1 MAKATKVKKSK
12 QTVAGKHLRSGK
24 RTGTAKPKTSPSIK
38 RGGSRSPKIKSSLRS
53 VKGTPLRRP
62 TQAARRTAVRA
73 NLSVKIFDLKGKSI
87 GTATLPRQTFG
98 QKPNSN
104 LLAQAVRVYMAR
116 HIPHTA
122 HTKTRGEVTGGGAK
136 PWKQKGTGRARAGS
150 RRSPL
155 WVGGGIVFGPRA
167 QARELIL
174 PKKMRR
180 QALIHAL
187 SDKAKDGNI
196 KIISSIEKIQPK
208 TKLIANLLAKL
219 SIRNQHTLLVI
230 SQKNQNVKLA
240 TRNIPKFNLDL
251 VPNLNAYEV
260 LRNQNLLISK
270 EAIAK
275 FK

>member
-24 RTGTAKPKTSPSIK
+24 RSGTAKPETSPAIK
-38 RGGSRSPKIKSSLRS
+38 RG
-53 VKGTPLRRP
+53 
-62 TQAARRTAVRA
+62 A
-73 NLSVKIFDLKGKSI
+73 LSVKIFDLKGKII
-87 GTATLPRQTFG
+87 GTATLPREMFG
-98 QKPNSN
+98 QKPNPN
-104 LLAQAVRVYMAR
+104 LLAQAIRVYTAR

-122 HTKTRGEVTGGGAK
+122 HTKTRGEVRGGGAK
-136 PWKQKGTGRARAGS
+136 PHRQKGTGRARAGS

-167 QARELIL
+167 QAQELTL
-174 PKKMRR
+174 PKKMKR

-208 TKLIANLLAKL
+208 TKLVATLLEKL
-219 SIRNQHTLLVI
+219 SISDQHTLLVI

-240 TRNIPKFNLDL
+240 TRNIPQVSIDL
-251 VPNLNAYEV
+251 VQNLNAYEV
-260 LRNQNLLISK
+260 LKNNQLLISK
-270 EAIAK
+270 EAVNS

>member
-1 MAKATKVKKSK
+1 MRKISKTKKITKKKVTTKPQASLLRSKTSLTSLRGSASWRRRGNLESSKIATPRKAGLAMTKVAKARPILTVKV
-12 QTVAGKHLRSGK
+12 
-24 RTGTAKPKTSPSIK
+24 
-38 RGGSRSPKIKSSLRS
+38 
-53 VKGTPLRRP
+53 
-62 TQAARRTAVRA
+62 
-73 NLSVKIFDLKGKSI
+73 FDLKGKSI
-87 GTATLPRQTFG
+87 GTVTLPRQTFG
-98 QKPNSN
+98 QKPNSS
-104 LLAQAVRVYMAR
+104 LLAQAIRVYRAR

-150 RRSPL
+150 IRSPL
-155 WVGGGIVFGPRA
+155 WVGGGIVAGPRGQSRA
-167 QARELIL
+167 LTL
-174 PKKMRR
+174 PKKMKR
-180 QALIHAL
+180 QALIQAL

-196 KIISSIEKIQPK
+196 KIIKNIEKIQPK

-219 SIRNQHTLLVI
+219 SIRDQNTLLVI